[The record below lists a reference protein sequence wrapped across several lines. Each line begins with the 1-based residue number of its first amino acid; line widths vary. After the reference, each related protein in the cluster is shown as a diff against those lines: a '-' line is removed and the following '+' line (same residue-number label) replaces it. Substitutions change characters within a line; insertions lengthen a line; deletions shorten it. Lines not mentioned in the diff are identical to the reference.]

1 MGDERGAAEAYQTG
15 FELTESIMDQ
25 KQVTHISCSLA
36 CTPIIMRYAI
46 FLHSHTHTQH
56 SNETQHNTTRTRT
69 PVYASPHAPT
79 AVLTQFSCLFVSDHF
94 KQLVGGY
101 TNLAHMWA
109 DAGEADRAE
118 TYLLKALTTQ
128 EKLANGTATPALATA
143 LENIADFYEFA
154 VRISTPTQ
162 LHFLPCGSQACFL
175 CLATN

>member
-1 MGDERGAAEAYQTG
+1 MLSSY
-15 FELTESIMDQ
+15 
-25 KQVTHISCSLA
+25 
-36 CTPIIMRYAI
+36 
-46 FLHSHTHTQH
+46 THTRTH
-56 SNETQHNTTRTRT
+56 NTATKHNTTQHEHEHLYT
-69 PVYASPHAPT
+69 HAPT
-79 AVLTQFSCLFVSDHF
+79 AVLTQFSCLFVSDHC